1 MSKDRKVKTISFSLV
16 SEYDSRL
23 LEYAERVERGSF
35 SKYIKR
41 LIDDDMRGGQR
52 VDVPIAESVSVN
64 VAAEESTDDNDAM
77 SGFL

>member
-1 MSKDRKVKTISFSLV
+1 MTRKVKTISFSLV

-23 LEYAERVERGSF
+23 LEYAERAERGSF
-35 SKYIKR
+35 SKYVKR

-52 VDVPIAESVSVN
+52 VASAPIVDMPVSVP
-64 VAAEESTDDNDAM
+64 ADDESDAM

>member
-1 MSKDRKVKTISFSLV
+1 MTRKVKTISFSLV

-23 LEYAERVERGSF
+23 LEYAERAERGSF
-35 SKYIKR
+35 SKYVKR

-52 VDVPIAESVSVN
+52 AEVPIVDIVPVNTSV
-64 VAAEESTDDNDAM
+64 DDQGDDEVDPM

>member
-1 MSKDRKVKTISFSLV
+1 MTRKVKTISFSLV

-23 LEYAERVERGSF
+23 LEYAERAERGSF
-35 SKYIKR
+35 SKYVKR

-52 VDVPIAESVSVN
+52 VDVPIIEVGSTN
-64 VAAEESTDDNDAM
+64 VPVDDPVDDEADAM

>member
-1 MSKDRKVKTISFSLV
+1 MTRKVKTISFSLV

-23 LEYAERVERGSF
+23 LEYAERAERGSF
-35 SKYIKR
+35 SKYVKR

-52 VDVPIAESVSVN
+52 VDVQIAEVAPVN
-64 VAAEESTDDNDAM
+64 VQVDDPVDDEADAM

>member
-1 MSKDRKVKTISFSLV
+1 MTRKVKTISFSLV

-23 LEYAERVERGSF
+23 LEYAERAERGSF
-35 SKYIKR
+35 SKYVKR

-52 VDVPIAESVSVN
+52 VDVPMVEISPVINPVEDPV
-64 VAAEESTDDNDAM
+64 DDEADAM

>member
-1 MSKDRKVKTISFSLV
+1 MTRKVKTISFSLV

-23 LEYAERVERGSF
+23 LEYAERAERGSF
-35 SKYIKR
+35 SKYVKR

-52 VDVPIAESVSVN
+52 VDVPQGVTEVHVEPALQN
-64 VAAEESTDDNDAM
+64 DDEDTM

>member
-1 MSKDRKVKTISFSLV
+1 MTRKVKTISFSLI

-23 LEYAERVERGSF
+23 LEYAEKAERGSF

-52 VDVPIAESVSVN
+52 VVSGSIVEVN
-64 VAAEESTDDNDAM
+64 QLSAPFADPVDDEADAM